1 MDVPVWVVFELCFFG
16 LYCRIIVLYLSLTS
30 GLLLWALNDLHLA
43 SIVKKIINNKLT
55 IITIAEISL
64 KVSALMVFKFDISQN

>member
-1 MDVPVWVVFELCFFG
+1 MCRYELFFELCFFG
-16 LYCRIIVLYLSLTS
+16 LYWRIIVLYLSLTS

-43 SIVKKIINNKLT
+43 SIVKKIINSKLT

-64 KVSALMVFKFDISQN
+64 KVSALMVFKFDIYQN